1 MSMNMNFKPTQLF
14 CWETEPKLERD
25 IAGVRTPLSL
35 RSVGPAGP
43 VPADAGTQT
52 VWEGQRQPSN
62 RRDLTL
68 SSLATAWLIQ
78 FAPAQRPLNLCA
90 LYPRVANRLALCWPD
105 TELKRRLLDSLL
117 VDRRGKRQGFPG
129 PVADELRSLR
139 GS

>member
-25 IAGVRTPLSL
+25 IGGLRTPLAL
-35 RSVGPAGP
+35 RSGDPAGL
-43 VPADAGTQT
+43 VPADAGTQP

-68 SSLATAWLIQ
+68 SSVATAWLIQ
-78 FAPAQRPLNLCA
+78 FAPAQRPSNLCA

-117 VDRRGKRQGFPG
+117 VDQRGKRQGFPG
-129 PVADELRSLR
+129 PVADELRRLR
-139 GS
+139 G